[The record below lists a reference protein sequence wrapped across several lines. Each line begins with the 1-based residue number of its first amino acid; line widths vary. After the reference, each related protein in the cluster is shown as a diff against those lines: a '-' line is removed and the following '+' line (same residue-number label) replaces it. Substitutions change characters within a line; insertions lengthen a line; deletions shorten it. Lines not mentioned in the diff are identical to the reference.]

1 MFRKGF
7 TTPQPLQG
15 RIRKMAKQEVSK
27 NGSVSLVSS
36 FDQMTRNCAVLQ
48 EGAEDTFLK
57 FVIGQAKCRE
67 RWQLVETQIERVI
80 KQLEDCQAEVNK
92 LEIKLGQA
100 RDLLSVETTARK
112 KAEQERDQLYRQLD
126 SVKEVLRLVCRESCS
141 SSCSIIYKEFGAPHA
156 PPSSCR
162 GLGGPSGSVQLPLL

>member
-7 TTPQPLQG
+7 TTPQPSQG
-15 RIRKMAKQEVSK
+15 RIRKMAKQEAIK
-27 NGSVSLVSS
+27 NGSLLVSS

-67 RWQLVETQIERVI
+67 RWQLVETQIERVTV
-80 KQLEDCQAEVNK
+80 QLEDCQAEVNK

-126 SVKEVLRLVCRESCS
+126 SVKEVLRLVCRVVVKSYCFLYYMVFYYFIPYLVY
-141 SSCSIIYKEFGAPHA
+141 CIKMY
-156 PPSSCR
+156 
-162 GLGGPSGSVQLPLL
+162 